1 MRTIIDA
8 DTPAPF
14 DGAVLTLA
22 RQGGADADDSFDAGG
37 TLTLADSQVLLDEGG
52 LTGLV
57 AVGSYVNADG
67 TLTITFNS
75 EATSDR
81 VNAVLQQI
89 NYANGSETPPATV
102 TIGYNFDNGSPAP
115 AAGSIIVT
123 INSVN
128 DAPGVENVSPTALFS
143 VGDAAITLSD
153 AITATDSDNTTLVGA
168 IVRFRGAF
176 DGERHQSGRHRHYRR
191 RWGHKQSFAVGS
203 RCGAFQDRWKCAVR
217 ESGSPARL

>member
-1 MRTIIDA
+1 M
-8 DTPAPF
+8 
-14 DGAVLTLA
+14 LTLA
-22 RQGGADADDSFDAGG
+22 RQGGADADDLFDAGG

-75 EATSDR
+75 EATNDR
-81 VNAVLQQI
+81 VNALLQQI
-89 NYANGSETPPATV
+89 NYANGSETPPVKV

-153 AITATDSDNTTLVGA
+153 AITATDSDNTTLVA
-168 IVRFRGAF
+168 IPMFRGAF
-176 DGERHQSGRHRHYRR
+176 DGERHQSRRHRRHRR
-191 RWGHKQSFAVGS
+191 RRRHQQSVAVRPRRQPVRDRRHR
-203 RCGAFQDRWKCAVR
+203 RCG
-217 ESGSPARL
+217 